1 VLEQLDYVGKKRSQH
16 SGQSLALDRESVLT
30 QLLSEMDGFSANDG
44 IVVIATT
51 NRAVSYYTY
60 VTTVKYHL
68 HAILLYRVLC
78 CGRP

>member
-1 VLEQLDYVGKKRSQH
+1 MLEQLDYVGKKRSQH

-51 NRAVSYYTY
+51 NRAVSYHT
-60 VTTVKYHL
+60 L
-68 HAILLYRVLC
+68 ILCSNIYA
-78 CGRP
+78 